1 MVFSL
6 QLPQPGP
13 GSPVVKNP
21 PASAGDIGDPSLI
34 LGWKDPQASLV
45 AKLVKN
51 QPAMQGP
58 GFNPWVGKMPWR
70 KERLPTPVFW
80 PGEFHGL
87 CRPWGL
93 QESDRTEQ
101 LSRSQPINN
110 IVIVSGEQ

>member
-13 GSPVVKNP
+13 GSTVVKNP

-51 QPAMQGP
+51 QPAMQETWVQSLGWEDDLMEAMATQYSCLE
-58 GFNPWVGKMPWR
+58 NPM
-70 KERLPTPVFW
+70 
-80 PGEFHGL
+80 
-87 CRPWGL
+87 
-93 QESDRTEQ
+93 DR
-101 LSRSQPINN
+101 
-110 IVIVSGEQ
+110 GA

>member
-58 GFNPWVGKMPWR
+58 GFNPWVGKMPWAR
-70 KERLPTPVFW
+70 ERLPTPVLW
-80 PGEFHGL
+80 LGEFHGK
-87 CRPWGL
+87 
-93 QESDRTEQ
+93 ESDTTK
-101 LSRSQPINN
+101 
-110 IVIVSGEQ
+110 

>member
-80 PGEFHGL
+80 PGEFPG
-87 CRPWGL
+87 PT
-93 QESDRTEQ
+93 ESDTTERLL
-101 LSRSQPINN
+101 LSLSLSLRYCQIA
-110 IVIVSGEQ
+110 Q